1 MLSEIHSGADS
12 SMPLSQRY
20 QLKQVEVNTIAAGF
34 GWLGPASGHLQRF
47 FRFKLF
53 EKKMDF
59 ILLIWVFRFAMG
71 ELSQGDKLAQ
81 VCSGKNFKKILSNF
95 SLEMKRCQRIEPWRL
110 WPVQC

>member
-53 EKKMDF
+53 EKKW
-59 ILLIWVFRFAMG
+59 ILFYSFGFLG
-71 ELSQGDKLAQ
+71 L
-81 VCSGKNFKKILSNF
+81 
-95 SLEMKRCQRIEPWRL
+95 PWENYL
-110 WPVQC
+110 TAIN